1 MTSGGIPE
9 DVWARWSRQEYE
21 VARQAVLAFGGSV
34 RTEALIDSFQ
44 DVSIVTDSNSANPV
58 KGVVYLT
65 SKRIML
71 LPRNNLVHENV
82 CQAEYDSLRTLSGS
96 RSDLSISLIDANG
109 AVATF
114 HFPTQQVLFQ
124 CFNLLR
130 KLAEA
135 SRLDETMFVEAM
147 SAIVSAKTRDE
158 KAFSS
163 IEVELQEC
171 KQTVEITAESVVP
184 EATVDPIVEELKP
197 IRDFY
202 DFVNSVHFHIH
213 LKLRI
218 LFVLSFVSFALK
230 FMPFLPFC
238 ALCTIGFLLFTAWR
252 SINRDLD
259 AEEEDEHEVSP
270 EAEGFVRAR
279 KFVQEWFFW
288 EKPRNGM
295 MLIEGAGAV
304 LVAWIILPEKA
315 YRLSCVIALFVVV
328 LRPVVTGDALHRII
342 PSTWLSN

>member
-9 DVWARWSRQEYE
+9 DVWIRWSKQEYD

-34 RTEALIDSFQ
+34 RTEALIDSFH
-44 DVSIVTDSNSANPV
+44 DVSIVTDSNSANPL

-65 SKRIML
+65 TKRIMV
-71 LPRNNLVHENV
+71 LPRNTLVHENV

-96 RSDLSISLIDANG
+96 RSDLSISLVDANG

-114 HFPTQQVLFQ
+114 HFPNQQVLFR

-135 SRLDETMFVEAM
+135 SRLDETLFVEAM
-147 SAIVSAKTRDE
+147 AAIVNAKTRDE

-171 KQTVEITAESVVP
+171 KQTVEIKAETVVT
-184 EATVDPIVEELKP
+184 EAPVDPLVEELKP

-202 DFVNSVHFHIH
+202 DFVKSVHFDIH

-218 LFVLSFVSFALK
+218 LFFLSFVSFALK

-238 ALCTIGFLLFTAWR
+238 ALFMIACLLFTAWR

-259 AEEEDEHEVSP
+259 AEEEDQHEIPP
-270 EAEGFVRAR
+270 EADGFVRSR
-279 KFVQEWFFW
+279 KFVREWFFW

-295 MLIEGAGAV
+295 MLIEGASAV
-304 LVAWIILPEKA
+304 LVAWAILPEKA
-315 YRLSCVIALFVVV
+315 YRISCVIGLIAILVRPLFM
-328 LRPVVTGDALHRII
+328 GDAVHRLI
-342 PSTWLSN
+342 PSSWMSN